1 MSRYPQ
7 RTPDSR
13 TGRCVQTHTG
23 CSFLSC
29 WCPHRT
35 RRCAQ
40 DPSRS
45 NRPRSNNGRT
55 RSLCTGPGNSCQT
68 SLGGQERTE
77 MFWWTSPLHSLS
89 KRWGF
94 CEPCSGLESGD
105 PNLKS
110 RDARHELTSVT
121 LMSIVLISVAW
132 VWVCVGYLHSKN
144 CSLTLGS
151 GVGINLRFVTN
162 KTKYNQC
169 VHF

>member
-77 MFWWTSPLHSLS
+77 MFWWTSPLQSLS

-132 VWVCVGYLHSKN
+132 VCVGYLHSKN